1 MATLASLDV
10 KSFFHRLLYFTLVS
24 GTTLGGAFFMADI
37 VRANGTTHVEA
48 IVLLL
53 FTVAFGLVVLS
64 FWNAVIGFLIQLLA
78 RDPVAFAAPIAAAR
92 NTEAPITTATA
103 IVMPIH
109 NEDTE
114 RVFAGLKA
122 IYLSLRATGKLKHF
136 QMFVLSDTTDPDIAA
151 QEERHWWE
159 LRAWLNAHDRLH
171 YRRRKTN
178 TGRKAGN
185 LMDFCRQ
192 WGEQFDHMIV
202 LDADS
207 IMHGQTILQL
217 VRTMQANP
225 KAGIIQTVPLPVNQ
239 ETLFARILQFSS
251 RLCSELLTTGQSFW
265 QLDAGN
271 YFGHN
276 AIIRIQPFMEHC
288 QLPILPG
295 SGPLAGEILS
305 HDFVEAALMR
315 RAGWAVWNLPEG
327 RGSYE
332 EMPSNILDYAKRD
345 RRWCQGNLQ
354 HLRLL
359 TAKGLHPLSR
369 LHFLL
374 GVMAYVSSPL
384 WLLLT
389 SLGLLQ
395 LIDQANTELDYFPPG
410 YHLFPLWPVFKTTE
424 AISLFAVTIGMLLTP
439 KLLALV
445 LAMLNAKRRASFG
458 GGGILLC
465 STSLEIIFAALLA
478 PVMMVF
484 HSLFVISILSGYS
497 ISWNA
502 QPRGNRGLTIVESFI
517 YHKWQIAL
525 GVGTWTLVAAI
536 VPDHI
541 WWMAP
546 VIMGLLLSVPL
557 AVVSSRADIG
567 HVLMRCRLMSTPEE
581 TRPSR
586 ELQQFRAA
594 VGYPAIALQ
603 PGNARAAAVGE
614 EALLPAAASVNQ
626 SIAR

>member
-1 MATLASLDV
+1 
-10 KSFFHRLLYFTLVS
+10 
-24 GTTLGGAFFMADI
+24 
-37 VRANGTTHVEA
+37 
-48 IVLLL
+48 
-53 FTVAFGLVVLS
+53 
-64 FWNAVIGFLIQLLA
+64 
-78 RDPVAFAAPIAAAR
+78 
-92 NTEAPITTATA
+92 
-103 IVMPIH
+103 MPIH

-114 RVFAGLKA
+114 RVFASLKGL
-122 IYLSLRATGKLKHF
+122 YLSLHATGKLNHF
-136 QMFVLSDTTDPDIAA
+136 QLFVLSDTTDPNIAA
-151 QEERHWWE
+151 QEERHWRE
-159 LRAWLNAHDRLH
+159 LRTWLNAHDRLH
-171 YRRRKTN
+171 YRRRTAN

-185 LMDFCRQ
+185 IMDFCQQ
-192 WGEQFDHMIV
+192 WGKHFDHMIV

-217 VRTMQANP
+217 VRIMQANP
-225 KAGIIQTVPLPVNQ
+225 RAGIIQTVPLPVNQ
-239 ETLFARILQFSS
+239 ETVFARILQFSC

-265 QLDAGN
+265 QLGAGN

-276 AIIRIQPFMEHC
+276 AIIRIQPFVEHC

-374 GVMAYVSSPL
+374 GVMAFVSSPL

-395 LIDQANTELDYFPPG
+395 LIDQASTELNYFPPG
-410 YHLFPLWPVFKTTE
+410 YHLFPLWPVIKTTE

-439 KLLALV
+439 KLLALL
-445 LAMLNAKRRASFG
+445 LAMRNAKRRAAFG
-458 GGGILLC
+458 GGVNLLC
-465 STSLEIIFAALLA
+465 STLLEIIFAALLA

-497 ISWNA
+497 IGWNA
-502 QPRGNRGLTIVESFI
+502 QPRGNRGLTIIESVI
-517 YHKWQIAL
+517 YHTWQMAL
-525 GVGTWTLVAAI
+525 GFAAWALVAAV

-541 WWMAP
+541 WWIAP
-546 VIMGLLLSVPL
+546 VILGLLLSVPL

-581 TRPSR
+581 IRPSQ
-586 ELQQFRAA
+586 ELRQFRAA
-594 VGYPAIALQ
+594 VGYPAIAPQ
-603 PGNARAAAVGE
+603 PDSALAAAVDE
-614 EALLPAAASVNQ
+614 DALVPAASVNR
-626 SIAR
+626 SLAESS